1 MWALLGKDICE
12 ILMAES
18 TEPQTDLS
26 QAGLQADGAIDD
38 TQAQIAKTVEKQISH
53 LGAALEDGLLTC
65 RASDGVII
73 QANRGANRLIED
85 RLVGHDLSA
94 VLGFP
99 DALSL
104 IHAASD
110 SNITQE
116 FTHNF
121 KGTVDRQF
129 RIRLKRLDADRVAVV
144 LMDMTLQRNLDKVR
158 RDFVANVSHE
168 LRSPLTSLA
177 GFIETLLVSEIKD
190 EATTKR
196 FLNIMDE
203 EAKRMSRLIDD
214 LLSLSRV
221 EVEEHIAPTEE
232 IPLLKVIQASIAA
245 LESRGAGRGIA
256 LELEDVREDK
266 SISPRMLGETDEIVE
281 VFHNLLENS
290 IKYGYENS
298 TVRIRLS
305 LSEDNRGVVEVIN
318 QGEGIAEKHIPRL
331 TERFYRVDKARSR
344 QMGGTGLGLAI
355 VKHIISRHR
364 GKLEITSEVGKETNF
379 TVSFPLL

>member
-1 MWALLGKDICE
+1 MWARQDKIICE
-12 ILMAES
+12 PEMSETSNNIDGSVSSA
-18 TEPQTDLS
+18 TD
-26 QAGLQADGAIDD
+26 AMTDHYD
-38 TQAQIAKTVEKQISH
+38 QAQVTEIVEKQIAR
-53 LGAALEDGLLTC
+53 LGVALEDGLLTC
-65 RASDGVII
+65 HVSDGII
-73 QANRGANRLIED
+73 LQANRGASRLIED
-85 RLVGHDLSA
+85 RLVGRDIAS
-94 VLGFP
+94 VLGFS

-104 IHAASD
+104 IQAAVE

-116 FTHNF
+116 FMHNY

-129 RIRLKRLDADRVAVV
+129 RIRLTRLDEERVAVLV
-144 LMDMTLQRNLDKVR
+144 MDMTLQRNLDKVR

-177 GFIETLLVSEIKD
+177 GFIETLLVSDIQD
-190 EATTKR
+190 ESTTKR

-203 EAKRMSRLIDD
+203 EAQRMSRLIDD

-232 IPLLKVIQASIAA
+232 IPLLKVIGAAIAA
-245 LESRGAGRGIA
+245 FESRGERRGIT
-256 LELEDVREDK
+256 LQLEDLRDDK
-266 SISPRMLGETDEIVE
+266 SQSPMILGETDEIIE

-290 IKYGYENS
+290 IKYGFENS
-298 TVRIRLS
+298 IVQVRLS
-305 LSEDNRGVVEVIN
+305 ATDDKWGVVEVIN
-318 QGEGIAEKHIPRL
+318 QGDGIAEKHIPRL

-364 GKLEITSEVGKETNF
+364 GKLDIVSEVGKETNF

>member
-38 TQAQIAKTVEKQISH
+38 TKAQIAKIVEKQISH

-245 LESRGAGRGIA
+245 FESRGAGRGIA

-298 TVRIRLS
+298 IVRIRLS
-305 LSEDNRGVVEVIN
+305 LSEDGRGVVEVIN

>member
-1 MWALLGKDICE
+1 MWARQDKIICE
-12 ILMAES
+12 PEMSETSNNIDGSVSSA
-18 TEPQTDLS
+18 TD
-26 QAGLQADGAIDD
+26 AMTDHYD
-38 TQAQIAKTVEKQISH
+38 QAQVTEIVEKQIAR
-53 LGAALEDGLLTC
+53 LGVALEDGLLTC
-65 RASDGVII
+65 HVSDGII
-73 QANRGANRLIED
+73 LQANRGASRLIED
-85 RLVGHDLSA
+85 RLVGRDIAS
-94 VLGFP
+94 VLGFS

-104 IHAASD
+104 IQAAVE

-116 FTHNF
+116 FMHNY

-129 RIRLKRLDADRVAVV
+129 RIRLTRLDEERVAVLV
-144 LMDMTLQRNLDKVR
+144 MDMTLQRNLDKVR

-177 GFIETLLVSEIKD
+177 GFIETLLVSDIQD
-190 EATTKR
+190 ESTTKR

-203 EAKRMSRLIDD
+203 EAQRMSRLIDD

-232 IPLLKVIQASIAA
+232 IPLLKVIGAAIAA
-245 LESRGAGRGIA
+245 FESRGERRGIT
-256 LELEDVREDK
+256 LQLEDLRDDK
-266 SISPRMLGETDEIVE
+266 SQSPMILGETDEIIE

-290 IKYGYENS
+290 IKYGFENS
-298 TVRIRLS
+298 IVQVRLS
-305 LSEDNRGVVEVIN
+305 ATEDKWGVVEVIN
-318 QGEGIAEKHIPRL
+318 QGDGIAEKHIPRL

-364 GKLEITSEVGKETNF
+364 GKLDIVSEVGKETNF

>member
-1 MWALLGKDICE
+1 MSETSNNIDGLVSSA
-12 ILMAES
+12 
-18 TEPQTDLS
+18 TDGIS
-26 QAGLQADGAIDD
+26 DNYD
-38 TQAQIAKTVEKQISH
+38 QAQVTEIVEKQIAR
-53 LGAALEDGLLTC
+53 LGVALEDGLLTC
-65 RASDGVII
+65 HVSDGII
-73 QANRGANRLIED
+73 LQANRGASRLIED
-85 RLVGHDLSA
+85 RLVGRDIAS
-94 VLGFP
+94 VLGFS

-104 IHAASD
+104 IQAAVE

-116 FTHNF
+116 FMHNY

-129 RIRLKRLDADRVAVV
+129 RIRLTRLDEERVAVLV
-144 LMDMTLQRNLDKVR
+144 MDMTLQRNLDKVR

-177 GFIETLLVSEIKD
+177 GFIETLLVSDIQD
-190 EATTKR
+190 ESTTKR

-203 EAKRMSRLIDD
+203 EAQRMSRLIDD

-232 IPLLKVIQASIAA
+232 IPLLKVIGAAIAA
-245 LESRGAGRGIA
+245 FESRGERRGIR
-256 LELEDVREDK
+256 LQLEDLRKDK
-266 SISPRMLGETDEIVE
+266 SQSPMILGETDEIIE

-290 IKYGYENS
+290 IKYGFENS
-298 TVRIRLS
+298 IVQVRLS
-305 LSEDNRGVVEVIN
+305 ATDDKWGVVEVIN
-318 QGEGIAEKHIPRL
+318 QGDGIAEKHIPRL

-364 GKLEITSEVGKETNF
+364 GKLDIVSEVGKETNF

>member
-18 TEPQTDLS
+18 TEAQTDLS

-245 LESRGAGRGIA
+245 FESRGAGRGIA

-266 SISPRMLGETDEIVE
+266 SVSPRMLGETDEIVE

>member
-158 RDFVANVSHE
+158 
-168 LRSPLTSLA
+168 LCC
-177 GFIETLLVSEIKD
+177 KC
-190 EATTKR
+190 
-196 FLNIMDE
+196 
-203 EAKRMSRLIDD
+203 
-214 LLSLSRV
+214 
-221 EVEEHIAPTEE
+221 
-232 IPLLKVIQASIAA
+232 
-245 LESRGAGRGIA
+245 
-256 LELEDVREDK
+256 
-266 SISPRMLGETDEIVE
+266 
-281 VFHNLLENS
+281 
-290 IKYGYENS
+290 
-298 TVRIRLS
+298 
-305 LSEDNRGVVEVIN
+305 
-318 QGEGIAEKHIPRL
+318 
-331 TERFYRVDKARSR
+331 
-344 QMGGTGLGLAI
+344 
-355 VKHIISRHR
+355 
-364 GKLEITSEVGKETNF
+364 
-379 TVSFPLL
+379 

>member
-26 QAGLQADGAIDD
+26 QAGLQADETIDD
-38 TQAQIAKTVEKQISH
+38 TQAQIAKIVEKQISH

-65 RASDGVII
+65 RVSDGVII

-129 RIRLKRLDADRVAVV
+129 RIRLKRLDTDRVAVV

-245 LESRGAGRGIA
+245 FESRGAGRGIA

-266 SISPRMLGETDEIVE
+266 SVSPRMLGETDEIVE

-298 TVRIRLS
+298 IVRIRLS
-305 LSEDNRGVVEVIN
+305 LSEDGRGVVEVIN

>member
-18 TEPQTDLS
+18 TEPQTNLS
-26 QAGLQADGAIDD
+26 QAGLQADATIDD
-38 TQAQIAKTVEKQISH
+38 TQAQIAKIVEKQISH

-245 LESRGAGRGIA
+245 FESRAAGRGIE

-266 SISPRMLGETDEIVE
+266 SVSPRMLGETDEIVE

-298 TVRIRLS
+298 IVRIRLS
-305 LSEDNRGVVEVIN
+305 LSEDGRGVVEVIN